1 MSKAMKVWAL
11 PFGPGFRLRRNH
23 AYGAFP
29 PFGFNPIT
37 QGGGGGHFAAS
48 PTRLSGAVSGPVLV
62 ATAGPDE
69 VVGLSVRFDRQA
81 DQCREAR
88 TARLTTRGVT
98 QRPASDLPAT
108 PNSAAPAKVS
118 RDRAHHRP
126 RWR

>member
-1 MSKAMKVWAL
+1 MQLGAL

-37 QGGGGGHFAAS
+37 QGGSGHFAAS
-48 PTRLSGAVSGPVLV
+48 PTRLSGAVSGPASV
-62 ATAGPDE
+62 AVAAGPDE
-69 VVGLSVRFDRQA
+69 VVGLSVHFDWQA
-81 DQCREAR
+81 DRRREAR
-88 TARLTTRGVT
+88 IICLAEAA

-108 PNSAAPAKVS
+108 LGAAAPAKVR
-118 RDRAHHRP
+118 RDHTRYRP